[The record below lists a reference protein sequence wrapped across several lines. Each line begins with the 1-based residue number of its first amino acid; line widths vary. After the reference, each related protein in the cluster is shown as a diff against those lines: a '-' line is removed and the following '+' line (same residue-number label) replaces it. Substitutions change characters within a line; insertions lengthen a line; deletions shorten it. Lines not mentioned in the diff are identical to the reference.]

1 MARADLAEGLDDA
14 DGVAVPDADVEERLE
29 VAAERDAADLLG
41 ERLGERAARARDDVR
56 DARVRRRE
64 AAGAAADEE
73 RRLEVARRDLDRVR
87 RVRDG
92 RERRAARDERGRDVR
107 RQAAGAVQLGDAEEL
122 DGAVELAARVLEVD
136 RLEPGDARARDERL
150 VDVDAE
156 GEADEDRELRP
167 RVEAADVERRILL
180 RVAERRRLGEAVGVA
195 QALGLHLRQHEVR
208 APVHDA
214 AEPRDLVADE
224 VRVHRVDDGD
234 AAADGGLVPELDAGR
249 AGALR
254 GVRLGDDG
262 LDLGQAVRDERLV
275 GRDDVLAR
283 AQRAE
288 DDVLGERR
296 AAHDLDDEVDVVVAC
311 VCESIASGPNKI
323 DGTVTSAPVAA
334 EHRLEVLGDDAP
346 GRRGPVARLGRVAH
360 DDRLDLEAHAARR
373 RHELL
378 APALQ
383 DLDDAPADRPAAD
396 DADLADLRRQRCPP
410 RGRRR
415 RGGREREAPRAP
427 RRHEDAQDHHLR

>member
-1 MARADLAEGLDDA
+1 MDA
-14 DGVAVPDADVEERLE
+14 SVAP
-29 VAAERDAADLLG
+29 
-41 ERLGERAARARDDVR
+41 
-56 DARVRRRE
+56 
-64 AAGAAADEE
+64 
-73 RRLEVARRDLDRVR
+73 
-87 RVRDG
+87 
-92 RERRAARDERGRDVR
+92 RDERGRDVR

-323 DGTVTSAPVAA
+323 DGTVTAAPVAA

-360 DDRLDLEAHAARR
+360 DDRLDLG
-373 RHELL
+373 
-378 APALQ
+378 P
-383 DLDDAPADRPAAD
+383 
-396 DADLADLRRQRCPP
+396 RCPP
-410 RGRRR
+410 PPRAARADAPDLDVPPPTVPPPTMPTCGLAPPAVPPRGRR
-415 RGGREREAPRAP
+415 RGGREREARAHHDATRTPRTIISVDFREGAP
-427 RRHEDAQDHHLR
+427 RKYGSLCKACSARRRSPTSYSVLYLLTLRYCIRYRSRYLRYRRYH